1 MVLNPQF
8 ELIMI
13 SLNNP
18 QTAIPN
24 PQSEYDVI
32 VIGAGASGMMA
43 AGRAAEIGARVL
55 LLEKMPRVGLKLG
68 ITGKGRCNLTN
79 QGDIQLFLKS
89 YSPDGRF
96 LRNCFAR
103 FFNQDLMHFFEQR
116 GVSLVVER
124 GGRVFPQS
132 NRALDVVSA
141 LLAQLKDNKVVLL
154 KGYPVEELLIQ
165 SGQVNGVKTSQ
176 GSFKSRTVV
185 LASGGASYPR
195 TGSTGDGYRLAHQI
209 GHRIIPVRPYLVPLV
224 IKETWV
230 KDLQGL
236 ALKNVSATVYT
247 GGGKGPSEFGEMLF
261 THFGVSGPIIL
272 TLSGCAVDRIKEGR
286 VEISINLK
294 PALTQEQLDERLKKE
309 FKTHHL
315 KGLQAILKLLL
326 PNRMIPVFLELAG
339 IPGAKKGNQISAEER
354 RRIKSL
360 LTDLRMT
367 VSGTRPLEEAIIT
380 AGGVHLKEVDPR
392 TMESKILP
400 GLFLCGEILDIQG
413 KTGGYNLQAAFS
425 TGWVAGESAAKRVAS
440 CKLRVTG

>member
-1 MVLNPQF
+1 MVQSFNAEPATRNPRPVF
-8 ELIMI
+8 
-13 SLNNP
+13 
-18 QTAIPN
+18 
-24 PQSEYDVI
+24 DVI

-55 LLEKMPRVGLKLG
+55 LLEKMPRAGLKLG

-116 GVSLVVER
+116 GVPLVVER

-141 LLAQLKDNKVVLL
+141 LMAYLKDNKVVLL
-154 KGYPVEELLIQ
+154 KGYPIEELLIQ
-165 SGQVNGVKTSQ
+165 SGQVNGVKTSR
-176 GSFKSRTVV
+176 GFFKARTVI
-185 LASGGASYPR
+185 LAAGGASYPR
-195 TGSTGDGYRLAHQI
+195 TGSTGDGYRLAHQA

-236 ALKNVSATVYT
+236 ALKNVSATVYAA
-247 GGGKGPSEFGEMLF
+247 GVKGSSEFGEMLF

-272 TLSGCAVDRIKEGR
+272 TLSGSAVDRLKEGR

-309 FKTHHL
+309 FMTHHL

-354 RRIKSL
+354 QRIRSL
-360 LTDLRMT
+360 LTDLRLT
-367 VSGTRPLEEAIIT
+367 VSGPRPLEEAIIT
-380 AGGVHLKEVDPR
+380 AGGVSLKEVDPR
-392 TMESKILP
+392 TMESKIVP
-400 GLFLCGEILDIQG
+400 GLFLCGEVLDIQG

-425 TGWVAGESAAKRVAS
+425 TGWIAGESAAKRVAS
-440 CKLRVTG
+440 SG